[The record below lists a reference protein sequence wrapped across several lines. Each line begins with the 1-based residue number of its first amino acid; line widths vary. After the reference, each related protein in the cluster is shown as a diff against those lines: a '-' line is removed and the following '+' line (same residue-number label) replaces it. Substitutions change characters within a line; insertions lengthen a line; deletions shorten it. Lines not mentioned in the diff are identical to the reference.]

1 MGFLVIILILQ
12 YYCICICIYFVTC
25 RCWLVDVGIFVLW
38 QAVDLWIFWSLMNG
52 KLCGALKRLALATRA
67 LRLICMKDCMAGRF
81 TFTFFIFIYSVSHFA
96 CECMHSSL
104 IQRYYGEWLEKR
116 SVSMLPI
123 PGISTL
129 VGRGSIL
136 HLLGWREVSLHTCK
150 TWCICWTC
158 WSSVTTLKYSSTMI
172 LVWYIYIYAVQ
183 VMSFQHL
190 TMQLGNFYGN
200 RPEYGLPVS
209 RTSWPKQHELC
220 FRSRQGAGQL
230 VGWLAWGY
238 SSRASHPNLWGQPWF
253 FPK

>member
-1 MGFLVIILILQ
+1 ML
-12 YYCICICIYFVTC
+12 TC

-81 TFTFFIFIYSVSHFA
+81 TFTFFIFIYSVSHFV

-104 IQRYYGEWLEKR
+104 IQRYYGEWLER
-116 SVSMLPI
+116 GWCLCCRYPGYPPWSVEEPSY
-123 PGISTL
+123 
-129 VGRGSIL
+129 
-136 HLLGWREVSLHTCK
+136 
-150 TWCICWTC
+150 TC
-158 WSSVTTLKYSSTMI
+158 WDEEKWVFIHVKLVVFAELAGPLCNHFEVLIYNDIGMI
-172 LVWYIYIYAVQ
+172 YLLYKLC
-183 VMSFQHL
+183 SFQHL

-200 RPEYGLPVS
+200 RPKYGLPVS

-220 FRSRQGAGQL
+220 FRSRQGTGQV

-238 SSRASHPNLWGQPWF
+238 SSRASHPNLWG
-253 FPK
+253 